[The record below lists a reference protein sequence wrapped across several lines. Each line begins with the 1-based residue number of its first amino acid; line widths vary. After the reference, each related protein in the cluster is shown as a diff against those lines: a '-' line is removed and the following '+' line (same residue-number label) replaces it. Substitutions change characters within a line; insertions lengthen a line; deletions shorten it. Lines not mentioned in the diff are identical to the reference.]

1 MKEKVNPLTVQSK
14 NWLADALLKLMQNKN
29 FNDISIKEIAE
40 KAQLDR
46 RTFYRHFSTKEELL
60 AYYIDNLSKEYFSVL
75 FSNQN
80 ISIYNITKM
89 YFEFWTRHIHFLT
102 AINNNNLQ
110 VLLLNSYNQYM
121 PELYKKINSKRYLN
135 VGQVNYNAAAER
147 FSMEPMSYKYGLN
160 FKIGGFWNILFEW
173 IKDENRTAPDE
184 MARIISD
191 FMENGMFL

>member
-1 MKEKVNPLTVQSK
+1 MKEKINPLTVQSK
-14 NWLADALLKLMQNKN
+14 NWLADALLKLMENKN
-29 FNDISIKEIAE
+29 INDISIKEIAE

-60 AYYIDNLSKEYFSVL
+60 TFYIDNLSKEYFSVL
-75 FSNQN
+75 FSHQN
-80 ISIYNITKM
+80 LSIYSITKM
-89 YFEFWTRHIHFLT
+89 YFEFWARHIHFLT
-102 AINNNNLQ
+102 AIYNNNLQ

-121 PELYKKINSKRYLN
+121 PELYKKINLKRN
-135 VGQVNYNAAAER
+135 QNIDQNNYNRATER

-173 IKDENRTAPDE
+173 IKDEIKTEPDE

-191 FMENGMFL
+191 FMENDMFL